1 MALNYTSKEYNSNN
15 GLQQRAHRVGGS
27 MEFWDKY
34 KGAIKKVSLIIVIFS
49 FIYFSIKYL
58 LPFFAPFVIALLV
71 SYINE
76 PVIKLLEKIKIPRKV
91 AACISLLF
99 TMSVLVLLI
108 TLGIIK
114 IYNELI
120 ALQDNINTYSQ
131 DISHKLNKMLSKFTS
146 FYNTLPV
153 EITNTITKNLSTLS
167 EKITT
172 LITAVIQYT
181 INTVSSIPRVTIF
194 TIVTILGTYFISS
207 DRKAISSFF
216 YRQLP
221 FSWRKRIAGLKKDTI
236 KALVGYFR
244 AILIL
249 MGFTFLEVSVGLFL
263 LDVKYAFLLALI
275 VALSDAVPIVGTGVV
290 MLPWILWNVFTD
302 NMPLA
307 FGLAI
312 IYILGI
318 LIRQIMEPKIIGSQ
332 IGLHPLVTLLAMYI
346 GLRFFGILGMFIGPV
361 SIIIVKNLQ
370 DAGAL
375 RLWND

>member
-1 MALNYTSKEYNSNN
+1 
-15 GLQQRAHRVGGS
+15 